1 MTKYAQNF
9 YLFVV
14 SNLQVDSNVHLV
26 LLIEIANDPEHF
38 LEVDL
43 TRGNITPLHG
53 EGCIVYV

>member
-1 MTKYAQNF
+1 MHETF

-43 TRGNITPLHG
+43 TRGNITPLHD